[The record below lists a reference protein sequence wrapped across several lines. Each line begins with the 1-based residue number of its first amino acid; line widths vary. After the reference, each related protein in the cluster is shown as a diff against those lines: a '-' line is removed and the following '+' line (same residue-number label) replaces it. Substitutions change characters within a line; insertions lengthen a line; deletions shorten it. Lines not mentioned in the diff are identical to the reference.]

1 MSQAFEKFYEEQ
13 QNLTTQLLNKVN
25 IIQDALSSAT
35 VESFYNIMVN
45 EVKNEQKKEMDELKA
60 KLNKAEKEKKEY
72 TENTN
77 KVIEKLTMLSV
88 LKDDHIQNM
97 TSDMSMLNQSFSLP
111 SDSLLESNS
120 KKKTKDTKK
129 EQKLTK
135 QVNEMED
142 KIIGFQKQIRDLK
155 SDINYY
161 RRKEAKY
168 LEQEQEYIKRIFIL
182 EEFMIRSHSVIQRR
196 AARHMK
202 TLKKAK
208 NLDGEI
214 NSFELTYFR
223 HINEK
228 QRVNNEIEESK

>member
-1 MSQAFEKFYEEQ
+1 
-13 QNLTTQLLNKVN
+13 
-25 IIQDALSSAT
+25 
-35 VESFYNIMVN
+35 MVN
-45 EVKNEQKKEMDELKA
+45 EVKNEQKREMEELKTRLA
-60 KLNKAEKEKKEY
+60 KVEKEKKEY

-97 TSDMSMLNQSFSLP
+97 TSDMSILNQSFSFP
-111 SDSLLESNS
+111 SENLLETSS

-135 QVNEMED
+135 QVNELED

-168 LEQEQEYIKRIFIL
+168 MEQEQEYIKRIFIL
-182 EEFMIRSHSVIQRR
+182 EEFMIRSHSVIRRR

-202 TLKKAK
+202 TLKKAM
-208 NLDGEI
+208 NIDEEV
-214 NSFELTYFR
+214 NRFELTYFR
-223 HINEK
+223 
-228 QRVNNEIEESK
+228 